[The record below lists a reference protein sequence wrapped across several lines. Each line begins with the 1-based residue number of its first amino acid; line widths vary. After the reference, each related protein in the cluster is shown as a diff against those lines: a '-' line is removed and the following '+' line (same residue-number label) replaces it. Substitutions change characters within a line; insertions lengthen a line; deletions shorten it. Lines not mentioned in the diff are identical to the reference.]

1 MIEVHYFAR
10 LREQL
15 ATNQESLASDNL
27 QTAADVM
34 QHLRARGEVWAD
46 VFAEDQL
53 VMVAVN
59 QEMCDA
65 EQTIADGDEVA
76 FFPPVTGG

>member
-1 MIEVHYFAR
+1 MIDVHYFAR

-15 ATNQESLASDNL
+15 ATNQENLEAENLKTASD
-27 QTAADVM
+27 VM
-34 QHLRARGEVWAD
+34 ALLRQRGDIWGE

-53 VMVAVN
+53 IMVAVN

-65 EQTIADGDEVA
+65 EQAVKDGDEVA

>member
-1 MIEVHYFAR
+1 MIDIHYFAR

-15 ATNQESLASDNL
+15 ATGQETLAIDDMK
-27 QTAADVM
+27 TAADVM
-34 QHLRARGEVWAD
+34 HNLRQRGDIWGE

-65 EQTIADGDEVA
+65 GQTIKDGDEVA